1 MNIKLDK
8 ISNTIDQPN
17 VWLCHRN
24 YKKICPLSPITDLKV
39 YVAANSYDEVTFT
52 FHKENNG
59 EIFPYWE
66 DIKNLKVIYV
76 ENFGYFEIAVDKD
89 DKEDTIKTITGISIE
104 AELAQIILR
113 NLSINGEYDLNK
125 EDNFTIENGKTSYK
139 PTVLYDENDTS
150 HSLIHRVLNKAPHWS
165 VGHIDSQITEN
176 DVKVSTSAVKRKFEF
191 DNTSIYDALQE
202 IAAELDLVFTF
213 DTANRLVNMYDL
225 NTIGSDTT
233 IYVNKE
239 NLANQ
244 FTCSG
249 NKDSIKNRF
258 KILGGDDIITSYVS
272 VVNPN
277 GTQYIDFYSDD
288 QKTDMSKELADKL
301 DEYDELYEANREAYQ
316 EASATLYEKIDKVN
330 QLKYSLAPTREKTST
345 TAETEMQ
352 KLTASNI
359 GNIPVSQINQL
370 YKKGADKAVLT
381 VAQILVDYR
390 YTVTIESSVYDSS
403 AQTWTGKF
411 KVTNES
417 NPSDTAKSPDDIIL
431 NIIEDK
437 QEDLQNKIN
446 KIIGDMDFEDETLED
461 LKETLKQYSLS
472 YLESYQA
479 MYKECTTVL
488 LEQGYGVITSEF
500 YPLYE
505 EYWQKQKACEEEIA
519 IRKSEIETA
528 QSELDSAQNAV
539 NTYHQMLDFENFVGE
554 TLYKELSCYIREDTY
569 ENSNY
574 ISDGLSDAEC
584 IENAKKLVEAA
595 TKELY
600 KASTFQYTYT
610 ASLNNL
616 FNNLDFEPFYN
627 QFDLFNWIHA
637 EVDER
642 HILLRL
648 IGVTFDFANTNQIE
662 VEFSEQVKNADG
674 LTDIESILSQAKSMA
689 TSYSSTAKQAAQG
702 SQSYS
707 DFKTLKTEGLNS
719 ALINI
724 KNSNN
729 EEVVIDSCGINC
741 RSKDVNDTYDGC
753 QMRITGKNLVMTDDD
768 WETARLAIGKGMFDG
783 QEQYGIWCD
792 VLMGDIIAGETL
804 LISNTNQTFIVDKD
818 GIIVNNMKLD
828 MYSED
833 KKHRILIDPALK
845 SMFNIY
851 NEEEQ
856 VFFIDQNGNVSMYG
870 NLFVNNNNMYCNID
884 MSADNII
891 EIGVGEGKTD
901 LQKIEIPWERVPYGL
916 NVTDYAWDYHQNWG
930 YYGDV
935 VKNGYFEQRKLYIK
949 NEEIYLLYNK
959 KIKKWDKISGIW
971 KTIHDI
977 TNEYN
982 KTDRENNFYF
992 INTNRTDNKL
1002 YIISQYSNCSDLNMW
1017 VYDIDTDECVCLFTT
1032 IVSNETNTK
1041 TDDWY
1046 YRNSYLLDNMLYVYT
1061 NFYYQGMVFCGD
1073 VNLITENKELHM
1085 TPFEKNNIINLQ
1097 IIELNQK
1104 IYLINLISN
1113 NGNNFTLQLVTV
1125 KDFQAQTV
1133 QFISEFNY
1141 QVNSNDVVGYGQ
1153 LYVYADFAIVN
1164 KDIYILINQYD
1175 KLNKKMF
1182 IYNESENNLKE
1193 VNNLPDSFISSMGLY
1208 PEGTAMFYDNEKL
1221 HLISCFV
1228 NNVKYAQGSKYNYY
1242 YSDALSIAYMQHF
1255 VTDLKGN
1262 ILSINK
1268 NFEELDTGR
1277 DFHMSSQH
1285 SFIKLNNIIY
1295 SLNTACAYYST
1306 GYTTPN
1312 ATIKKLD
1319 TNNKNNN
1326 WELVVTLP
1334 EKMQVLCFVESDSE
1348 DSLYFIGTN
1357 TYANSVHISFG
1368 QMIGYFNDYATLWR
1382 YNLATGILTDLLNP
1396 EGNVNVRY
1404 GLPNVGLYGF
1414 YYSNLKKLVYY
1425 RVSITTVDI
1434 ETRTSTVTNKR
1445 STAFI
1450 SNNIHDGDN
1459 LYSIAEDNGTSCL
1472 YRLNKASG
1480 SLTKL
1485 ATILDIYSTGLGFSI
1500 TKCKDNIHIF
1510 YSQNGCLAKE
1520 RFIYNLKT
1528 EELEKKE
1535 DMFYSDGLHNPDKE
1549 RDYST
1554 CFLPA
1559 IATDN
1564 GIHFFIGHNQIDG
1577 LNGNGGYK
1585 HILYKDESDDSSVD
1599 LENPLGKKIF
1609 YIDNQGNGYFYGNIY
1624 AKDGVFKGD
1633 VYANNGIFKGD
1644 IFAKSLTLGS
1654 NVSIGMSHVEGLND
1668 TIDGVVTDLN
1678 GKIDGIVDGFGGSID
1693 GINSDLS
1700 NVIYKGDIITETT
1713 EENGVIKTTTK
1724 VPNGSGGYTENTTYT
1739 SANGNY
1745 VLTNVGLGTDSESG
1759 EETYCMISA
1768 DGLLKA
1774 TNAIIYGQINAKQG
1788 YIGGWTIGEDG
1799 LYSVGFNTSN
1809 SGIKMLS
1816 NGRLISKTYSELEA
1830 QNKKIEIHSGCI
1842 TLEMGESSEISN
1854 KPYSI
1859 ISASGIRMYSKE
1871 SLLGENDNDVSYS
1884 SALFAVDT
1892 ESDKIKINSK
1902 SNSAALDIYNKFG
1915 NGIYISNKEPS
1926 YENAAFRAKIACAEG
1941 TATESGGFDPFRQEG
1956 YITMF
1961 GEATNGRIVLRAD
1974 AGSNTASEDGT
1985 IPNFTDSAIGTTLY
1999 RWGEGFFE
2007 ELTSSKALNVTSD
2020 KKKKNHISYIDKT
2033 TALNFVN
2040 ALMPAMFTMKDNT
2053 NQRKHFGFYAQE
2065 VAKLAKNM
2073 NLGDLS
2079 LYNARWIKD
2088 GTDYN
2093 YSEEADDKEL
2103 DWSLKYDEF
2112 IPLLVS
2118 SIQELTKCNE
2128 EKEKKIEELS
2138 DTVTLLADEI
2148 KQLKEELKKIKN

>member
-8 ISNTIDQPN
+8 ISNTIDQPD

-66 DIKNLKVIYV
+66 EIKNLKVIYV

-89 DKEDTIKTITGISIE
+89 AKEDTIKTITGISIE
-104 AELAQIILR
+104 TELAQIILR

-125 EDNFTIENGKTSYK
+125 EDNFTTENGKTSYK

-150 HSLIHRVLNKAPHWS
+150 HSLIHRVLSKAPHWS

-176 DVKVSTSAVKRKFEF
+176 DVKVSTSDVKRKFEF

-202 IAAELDLVFTF
+202 IATELDLVFTF
-213 DTANRLVNMYDL
+213 DTTKRLVNMYDL

-288 QKTDMSKELADKL
+288 QKADMSKELVEKL
-301 DEYDELYEANREAYQ
+301 HVYDELYEANREAYQ

-330 QLKYSLAPTREKTST
+330 QLKYSLAPTQEKTST
-345 TAETEMQ
+345 TAEAEIQ
-352 KLTASNI
+352 KLTSANI
-359 GNIPVSQINQL
+359 GSVPVSQINQL

-381 VAQILVDYR
+381 IAQILVDYR

-403 AQTWTGKF
+403 AKTWTGKF
-411 KVTNES
+411 KAVNES
-417 NPSDTAKSPDDIIL
+417 NPSDVAKSPNDIIL
-431 NIIEDK
+431 NIIEDEK
-437 QEDLQNKIN
+437 EDLQNKIN
-446 KIIGDMDFEDETLED
+446 KIIGDVNFEDETLD
-461 LKETLKQYSLS
+461 SLKETLKHYSLS

-488 LEQGYGVITSEF
+488 LEQGYGIVTSEF

-519 IRKSEIETA
+519 IRKGEIEAA
-528 QSELDSAQNAV
+528 QDELDSAQNAV
-539 NTYHQMLDFENFVGE
+539 NAYHQLLNFENFIGE

-600 KASTFQYTYT
+600 KSSTFQYTYT

-616 FNNLDFEPFYN
+616 FNNLNFEPFYN

-637 EVDER
+637 EVDEK

-648 IGVTFDFANTNQIE
+648 IGVTFDFANTSQIE

-707 DFKTLKTEGLNS
+707 DFQTLKEEGLNS
-719 ALINI
+719 ALMNI

-768 WETARLAIGKGMFDG
+768 WKTARLAIGQGIFEG
-783 QEQYGIWCD
+783 QKKYGIWCD
-792 VLMGDIIAGETL
+792 VLVGDIIAGETL
-804 LISNTNQTFIVDKD
+804 LISNKNQTFIVDKD

-870 NLFVNNNNMYCNID
+870 NLYVNNNNMYCNID
-884 MSADNII
+884 MNSDNII
-891 EIGVGEGKTD
+891 EIGVGEGKTENKQLKEWYRSYDGVTITDNGWLDDTSSTTHRFLYSQRNITLKNGDVYFLNND
-901 LQKIEIPWERVPYGL
+901 LRCIQKYNGTSWETITNYSYILGGSYSYIDSIFIRDNLNNDILYILYIYNSKLYLVTYNLLDSTTQKTQIEIPSSITWGSARYLAYFFSSFIYDNKIYISMYANSNNCISFIDLQEEILTLKILIPNAIKIIDCCVTEYGIYAMIHNRASMLVNFIKINDTTTFHHSILCEYNISNLSNIGDSDSYINYGSLAVVGDTLYSYPMTGRIYHTINLNTNEIKEYDDFPIFNYINAKLNTGCFMFGYKEKLHVFIPNYYKCSPY
-916 NVTDYAWDYHQNWG
+916 TYARYN
-930 YYGDV
+930 YYSIL
-935 VKNGYFEQRKLYIK
+935 RAMTHYIK
-949 NEEIYLLYNK
+949 ENGRTITTSKNLEEITFCKEIQSSFQENYLYK
-959 KIKKWDKISGIW
+959 GG
-971 KTIHDI
+971 
-977 TNEYN
+977 
-982 KTDRENNFYF
+982 
-992 INTNRTDNKL
+992 
-1002 YIISQYSNCSDLNMW
+1002 YI
-1017 VYDIDTDECVCLFTT
+1017 
-1032 IVSNETNTK
+1032 
-1041 TDDWY
+1041 
-1046 YRNSYLLDNMLYVYT
+1046 YT
-1061 NFYYQGMVFCGD
+1061 
-1073 VNLITENKELHM
+1073 
-1085 TPFEKNNIINLQ
+1085 
-1097 IIELNQK
+1097 
-1104 IYLINLISN
+1104 
-1113 NGNNFTLQLVTV
+1113 
-1125 KDFQAQTV
+1125 
-1133 QFISEFNY
+1133 
-1141 QVNSNDVVGYGQ
+1141 
-1153 LYVYADFAIVN
+1153 IVN
-1164 KDIYILINQYD
+1164 KKYESKIKRFNINNLNDGWEEFKVLQTDDVNYMNDAVLLQSNSEDRIYFYSSSFKNQMYCINLKDENKTIYPLWMNNSGITDPCISHSFVDEQSGLIYLGESSRTSNRILYTRLIFNFNENDFVIGAEDGIESPCY
-1175 KLNKKMF
+1175 KYYESSF
-1182 IYNESENNLKE
+1182 IYVSNFVYNNKYIYVLGMENSTSNTLILYRIKIGTFDTVKITELLTDNLI
-1193 VNNLPDSFISSMGLY
+1193 D
-1208 PEGTAMFYDNEKL
+1208 
-1221 HLISCFV
+1221 
-1228 NNVKYAQGSKYNYY
+1228 GS
-1242 YSDALSIAYMQHF
+1242 AY
-1255 VTDLKGN
+1255 TICLRNGN
-1262 ILSINK
+1262 IHLFRAYQGVLNHERLVYNIEKDEIITYNDM
-1268 NFEELDTGR
+1268 FE
-1277 DFHMSSQH
+1277 DFGGY
-1285 SFIKLNNIIY
+1285 IKL
-1295 SLNTACAYYST
+1295 
-1306 GYTTPN
+1306 
-1312 ATIKKLD
+1312 
-1319 TNNKNNN
+1319 
-1326 WELVVTLP
+1326 
-1334 EKMQVLCFVESDSE
+1334 SDRMN
-1348 DSLYFIGTN
+1348 Y
-1357 TYANSVHISFG
+1357 
-1368 QMIGYFNDYATLWR
+1368 
-1382 YNLATGILTDLLNP
+1382 TGIARTISMPVINTDIGILFFTQYP
-1396 EGNVNVRY
+1396 
-1404 GLPNVGLYGF
+1404 
-1414 YYSNLKKLVYY
+1414 YSNIDYEDPPAYKVY
-1425 RVSITTVDI
+1425 
-1434 ETRTSTVTNKR
+1434 
-1445 STAFI
+1445 
-1450 SNNIHDGDN
+1450 
-1459 LYSIAEDNGTSCL
+1459 
-1472 YRLNKASG
+1472 
-1480 SLTKL
+1480 
-1485 ATILDIYSTGLGFSI
+1485 
-1500 TKCKDNIHIF
+1500 
-1510 YSQNGCLAKE
+1510 
-1520 RFIYNLKT
+1520 
-1528 EELEKKE
+1528 
-1535 DMFYSDGLHNPDKE
+1535 
-1549 RDYST
+1549 
-1554 CFLPA
+1554 
-1559 IATDN
+1559 
-1564 GIHFFIGHNQIDG
+1564 
-1577 LNGNGGYK
+1577 
-1585 HILYKDESDDSSVD
+1585 LYKDESDDSNVD

-1624 AKDGVFKGD
+1624 AND
-1633 VYANNGIFKGD
+1633 GIFKGD
-1644 IFAKSLTLGS
+1644 IIARSLTLGS
-1654 NVSIGMSHVEGLND
+1654 NVNIDMSHVEGLND
-1668 TIDGVVTDLN
+1668 TIDGVVNDLN
-1678 GKIDGIVDGFGGSID
+1678 GKIDGIVDGLGGTIN

-1700 NVIYKGDIITETT
+1700 NVIYKGAIITETID
-1713 EENGVIKTTTK
+1713 EGNGVIKTITK
-1724 VPNGSGGYTENTTYT
+1724 VPKSGGGYTENTTYT
-1739 SANGNY
+1739 SADGNY
-1745 VLTNVGLGTDSESG
+1745 ILTNVGVGGDDSG
-1759 EETYCMISA
+1759 HYCIINT
-1768 DGLLKA
+1768 DGLLEAK
-1774 TNAIIYGQINAKQG
+1774 NAKIDGQINATQG
-1788 YIGGWTIGEDG
+1788 YIGKWAIGEDG
-1799 LYSVGFNTSN
+1799 VFSIDFNTSN

-1816 NGRLISKTYSELEA
+1816 DGQILSKGTGYSEQMYARLY
-1830 QNKKIEIHSGCI
+1830 SGKWI
-1842 TLEMGESSEISN
+1842 FGLGDSFNTEG
-1854 KPYSI
+1854 KRYSDL
-1859 ISASGIRMYSKE
+1859 SVDGLYLCSTE
-1871 SLLGENDNDVSYS
+1871 SLKSNISRY
-1884 SALFAVDT
+1884 LFAVDT
-1892 ESDKIKINSK
+1892 INDKISISSQ
-1902 SNSAALDIYNKFG
+1902 SNNNALEILNNVG
-1915 NGIYISNKEPS
+1915 NCIYITNKEPS
-1926 YENAAFRAKIACAEG
+1926 YENAAFRAKIVCAEG
-1941 TATESGGFDPFRQEG
+1941 TTTESEGFDPFRQEG

-1961 GEATNGRIVLRAD
+1961 GEATKGRIVLRAD
-1974 AGSNTASEDGT
+1974 AGSNTTSDDGT
-1985 IPNFTDSAIGTTLY
+1985 IPNFTDSAVGTHLY
-1999 RWGEGFFE
+1999 RWGEGYFE

-2020 KKKKNHISYIDKT
+2020 KKKKNHISYIDKK

-2138 DTVTLLADEI
+2138 DTVTLLANEI
-2148 KQLKEELKKIKN
+2148 NQLKEELKKMKN